1 MHELHNYNLLYREE
15 EREMIPLCADQGVG
29 LIPWSP
35 LARGLLARAGQDQ
48 HTTRQDGDG
57 NRQRFLYGG
66 PGDEDVLAKVAELAN
81 ERGVAPAT
89 LALAWLLHQPGMVAP
104 IIGATKDS
112 HIPDALAAVGLDL
125 SEKELATLQDPYQP
139 RSARF

>member
-35 LARGLLARAGQDQ
+35 LARGLLARAGQEQ
-48 HTTRQDGDG
+48 HTTRQEGDGD
-57 NRQRFLYGG
+57 RQRFLYGG
-66 PGDEDVLAKVAELAN
+66 PGDGDVLAKVAELAG

-104 IIGATKDS
+104 IIGATKDG
-112 HIPDALAAVGLDL
+112 HVPDAVAAVDL
-125 SEKELATLQDPYQP
+125 ELSKEELKALTKPYQP
-139 RSARF
+139 REISL